1 MERVDPTSVGIS
13 VQGMDRLA
21 SGMQA
26 YIERG
31 QLAGIMTV
39 LVRYGKI
46 AYVGLHGCKDLSSN
60 SPLEE
65 DTIFRVFS
73 MTKPV
78 ISLAV
83 LMLREEG
90 HFDLDTPI
98 AAFMPALENL
108 RVLSGQKDGQPVFE
122 ALQRP
127 ITIFDLLT
135 HTSGIGYGLD
145 ASSPVEA
152 IYQQAAMMRP
162 DEPMSDKVRR
172 LAELP
177 LHHQPGERYTY
188 SLGTDIA
195 GHLVEKISDIPLDE
209 FLRQRI
215 FTPLGMP
222 DTDFY
227 VPPEKLHRL
236 AALYTTGPDGR
247 LFDLANYPGDP
258 TQFPFGLWTDKSR
271 KPAFLSGGGG
281 LVSTAA
287 DFLRFGMMLRGL
299 GELDGLRLV
308 QPETIR
314 MMTSAHL
321 SPGQVNLPG
330 ISYGLGV
337 SVLTDPALA
346 QVPGS
351 AGAYAAGGAA
361 HTDFWYDPGRDLMG
375 LLMTQ
380 YIHYTGLILPHE
392 FKILAEGAVKS

>member
-1 MERVDPTSVGIS
+1 MERVAPTSVGLSAEGLSRI
-13 VQGMDRLA
+13 DA
-21 SGMQA
+21 AMQA

-31 QLAGIMTV
+31 QVAGIMTV
-39 LVRYGKI
+39 LVCGGKI
-46 AYVGLHGCKDLSSN
+46 AHTGLHGCRDLRSN
-60 SPLEE
+60 SPLAE
-65 DTIFRVFS
+65 DTIFRIFS

-78 ISLAV
+78 TSLAV
-83 LMLREEG
+83 LMLCEEG
-90 HFDLDTPI
+90 YFDLDTPI
-98 AAFMPALENL
+98 AAFMPELKDL
-108 RVLSGQKDGQPVFE
+108 RVLSGKKDEQPVFA

-152 IYQQAAMMRP
+152 LYMQAAMMRP
-162 DEPMSDKVRR
+162 DEPMSEKVRR
-172 LAELP
+172 LAGLP
-177 LHHQPGERYTY
+177 LHHQPGVRYTY

-195 GHLVEKISDIPLDE
+195 GHLVEKISDMPLDD
-209 FLRQRI
+209 FFRQRI
-215 FTPLGMP
+215 FNPLGMQ
-222 DTDFY
+222 DTNFY
-227 VPPEKLHRL
+227 VPPEKMNRM

-258 TQFPFGLWTDKSR
+258 TQFPFGLWTDKSQ
-271 KPAFLSGGGG
+271 KTAFLSGGGG

-308 QPETIR
+308 KPETVQ

-321 SPGQVNLPG
+321 SPAQVNIPG
-330 ISYGLGV
+330 VSYGLGV

-346 QVPGS
+346 QMPGS

-361 HTDFWYDPGRDLMG
+361 HTDFWYDSGRDLMG

-392 FKILAEGAVKS
+392 FKILAEGAVER